1 MKKICEEFLNTKN
14 FKLVINLTV
23 IKKLVIFI
31 LLVSPCLSNG
41 QTNPYSDKFAHTY
54 SIVAK
59 DAKTGE
65 MAVGVQS
72 HWFSVGTLVSWG
84 KSGVGVVATQSFVN
98 PSYGPKG
105 IELMESGITAK
116 NVLKQLT
123 DEDEG
128 RDFRQA
134 AMLDINGS
142 VNAFTGQNCIESA
155 GHYVGEN
162 FSVQA
167 NMMLNDKVIPYMK
180 KAFLENSNLPLA
192 ERIIKVF
199 EAAESAGGDIRG
211 KQSAA
216 IIVVG
221 KEKTKNVWEDKKI
234 DLRVDDSEDPIKEIK
249 RLLKVH
255 RAYEHM
261 NEGDL
266 ALEENDMEK
275 ALIEYGK
282 AQNLFPNNHEMSFW
296 KAIALLN
303 NGKKENAKKI
313 FKIVFEKNSNW
324 KKLIYR
330 LPKSGIISMTKE
342 ELDSYLGDIK

>member
-1 MKKICEEFLNTKN
+1 MENKN
-14 FKLVINLTV
+14 FKLILVFGI
-23 IKKLVIFI
+23 IKKIVII
-31 LLVSPCLSNG
+31 LLITYPLSSIG

-59 DAKTGE
+59 DANTGE

-98 PSYGPKG
+98 PSYGPNG
-105 IELMESGITAK
+105 IELMENGVSAEEALK
-116 NVLKQLT
+116 NLT
-123 DEDEG
+123 DKDEG

-134 AMLDINGS
+134 AMLDVNGS
-142 VNAFTGQNCIESA
+142 VNAFTGEKCIESA
-155 GHYVGEN
+155 GHFVGEN

-167 NMMLNDKVIPYMK
+167 NMMLNDEVIPAMK
-180 KAFLENSNLPLA
+180 KAFQDNSNLPLA

-199 EAAESAGGDIRG
+199 EAAESVGGDIRG

-216 IIVVG
+216 LIVVG
-221 KEKTKNVWEDKKI
+221 AEKTSNVWEDKKI
-234 DLRVDDSEDPIKEIK
+234 DLRVDDSSNPIKEIK

-255 RAYEHM
+255 RAYDHM
-261 NEGDL
+261 NKGDL
-266 ALEENDMEK
+266 AIEENDMDK
-275 ALIEYGK
+275 ALSEYGK
-282 AQNLFPNNHEMSFW
+282 AQVLFPENHEMSFW

-303 NGKKENAKKI
+303 NGKKEAARPILKKV
-313 FKIVFEKNSNW
+313 FKENPNW

-330 LPKSGIISMTKE
+330 LPKSGLILMKFK
-342 ELDSYLGDIK
+342 ELDSYLNNL

>member
-1 MKKICEEFLNTKN
+1 MENKN
-14 FKLVINLTV
+14 FKLSLVFGI
-23 IKKLVIFI
+23 IKKIVII
-31 LLVSPCLSNG
+31 LLITYPLSSTG

-59 DAKTGE
+59 DANTGE

-105 IELMESGITAK
+105 IELMENGVSAEEALK
-116 NVLKQLT
+116 NLT
-123 DEDEG
+123 DKDEG

-134 AMLDINGS
+134 AMLDVNGS
-142 VNAFTGQNCIESA
+142 VNAFTGEKCIESA
-155 GHYVGEN
+155 GHFVGEN

-167 NMMLNDKVIPYMK
+167 NMMLNDKVIPAMK
-180 KAFLENSNLPLA
+180 KAFQDNSNLPLA

-199 EAAESAGGDIRG
+199 EAAESVGGDIRG

-216 IIVVG
+216 LIVVG
-221 KEKTKNVWEDKKI
+221 AEKTSNVWEDKKI
-234 DLRVDDSEDPIKEIK
+234 DLRVDDSSNPIKEIK

-255 RAYEHM
+255 RAYDHM
-261 NEGDL
+261 NKGDL
-266 ALEENDMEK
+266 AIEENDMDK
-275 ALIEYGK
+275 ALSEYGK
-282 AQNLFPNNHEMSFW
+282 AQVLFPENHEMSFW

-303 NGKKENAKKI
+303 NGKKEAARPILKKV
-313 FKIVFEKNSNW
+313 FKENPNW

-330 LPKSGIISMTKE
+330 LPKSGLILMKFKD
-342 ELDSYLGDIK
+342 LDSYLNNL

>member
-1 MKKICEEFLNTKN
+1 MENKN
-14 FKLVINLTV
+14 FKLSLVFGI
-23 IKKLVIFI
+23 IKKIVII
-31 LLVSPCLSNG
+31 LLITYPLSSTG

-59 DAKTGE
+59 DANTGE

-105 IELMESGITAK
+105 IELMENGVSAEEALK
-116 NVLKQLT
+116 NLT
-123 DEDEG
+123 DKDEG

-134 AMLDINGS
+134 AMLDVNGS
-142 VNAFTGQNCIESA
+142 VNAFTGEKCIESA
-155 GHYVGEN
+155 GHFVGDN

-167 NMMLNDKVIPYMK
+167 NMMLNDKVIPAMK
-180 KAFLENSNLPLA
+180 KAFQDNSNLPLA

-199 EAAESAGGDIRG
+199 EAAESVGGDIRG

-216 IIVVG
+216 LIVVG
-221 KEKTKNVWEDKKI
+221 AEKTSNVWEDKKI
-234 DLRVDDSEDPIKEIK
+234 DLRVDDSSNPIKEIK

-255 RAYEHM
+255 RAYDHM
-261 NEGDL
+261 NKGDL
-266 ALEENDMEK
+266 AIEENDMDK
-275 ALIEYGK
+275 ALSEYGK
-282 AQNLFPNNHEMSFW
+282 AQVLFPENHEMSFW

-303 NGKKENAKKI
+303 NGKKEAARPILKKV
-313 FKIVFEKNSNW
+313 FKENPNW

-330 LPKSGIISMTKE
+330 LPKSGLILMKFK
-342 ELDSYLGDIK
+342 ELDSYLNNL

>member
-1 MKKICEEFLNTKN
+1 MKKIILLSLLVP
-14 FKLVINLTV
+14 LVIL
-23 IKKLVIFI
+23 
-31 LLVSPCLSNG
+31 G
-41 QTNPYSDKFAHTY
+41 QNNPYSDKFAHTY

-59 DAKTGE
+59 DVKTGE

-98 PSYGPKG
+98 PSYGPRG
-105 IELMESGITAK
+105 LELMESGLTAK
-116 NVLKQLT
+116 NALKKLT
-123 DEDEG
+123 DQDEG
-128 RDFRQA
+128 RNYRQA
-134 AMLDINGS
+134 AMIDVNGS
-142 VNAFTGQNCIESA
+142 VDAYTGESCIESA
-155 GHYVGEN
+155 GHYIGEN

-167 NMMLNDKVIPYMK
+167 NMMLNDEVIPMMK
-180 KAFLENSNLPLA
+180 KAFVENSDLPLA

-199 EAAESAGGDIRG
+199 EAAESVGGDIRG

-221 KEKTKNVWEDKKI
+221 GEKTKNIWEDKKI
-234 DLRVDDSEDPIKEIK
+234 DLRVDDSEDPIKEIT

-266 ALEENDMEK
+266 AIEENDMDK

-282 AQNLFPNNHEMSFW
+282 AQSLFPNNTEMSFW
-296 KAIALLN
+296 KGIALLN
-303 NGKKENAKKI
+303 NDRKKDAKEI
-313 FKIVFEKNSNW
+313 FKKVFRKNPNW

-330 LPKSGIISMTKE
+330 LPKSGLISLTIN
-342 ELDSYLGDIK
+342 ELDLFLKDI

>member
-1 MKKICEEFLNTKN
+1 MKKIFENLMENKN
-14 FKLVINLTV
+14 FKLILVFGV
-23 IKKLVIFI
+23 VKKIILI
-31 LLVSPCLSNG
+31 LLLTFPFYSNG
-41 QTNPYSDKFAHTY
+41 QSNPYSDKFAHTY

-59 DAKTGE
+59 DASTGE

-105 IELMESGITAK
+105 IELMENGVSAK
-116 NVLKQLT
+116 EVLKKLT
-123 DEDEG
+123 DQDEG
-128 RDFRQA
+128 KDFRQA
-134 AMLDINGS
+134 AMLDVNGS
-142 VNAFTGQNCIESA
+142 LSAFTGEKCIESA
-155 GHYVGEN
+155 GHFVGKN

-167 NMMLNDKVIPYMK
+167 NMMLNDKVIPAMK
-180 KAFLENSNLPLA
+180 KAFQDNSSLPLA

-199 EAAESAGGDIRG
+199 EAAESVGGDIRG

-216 IIVVG
+216 LIVVG
-221 KEKTKNVWEDKKI
+221 AEKTSNVWEDKKI
-234 DLRVDDSEDPIKEIK
+234 DLRVDDNSNPIKEIK

-261 NEGDL
+261 NRGDL
-266 ALEENDMEK
+266 AIEENDMDK
-275 ALIEYGK
+275 ALSEYGK
-282 AQNLFPNNHEMSFW
+282 AQVLFPENHEMSFW

-303 NGKKENAKKI
+303 NDKKDAARPILKKV
-313 FKIVFEKNSNW
+313 FKENSNW

-330 LPKSGIISMTKE
+330 LPKSGLILMKTK
-342 ELDSYLGDIK
+342 ELDSYLKNL

>member
-1 MKKICEEFLNTKN
+1 MKKKFEKLFGNRNFMFLIV
-14 FKLVINLTV
+14 FGL
-23 IKKLVIFI
+23 IKKLVVLLILIFP
-31 LLVSPCLSNG
+31 LFSSG

-59 DAKTGE
+59 DLKTGE

-105 IELMESGITAK
+105 LELMENGVSAK
-116 NVLKQLT
+116 NALEKLT
-123 DEDEG
+123 NQDEG
-128 RDFRQA
+128 RDYRQA

-142 VNAFTGQNCIESA
+142 VDAFTGKSCIESA

-180 KAFLENSNLPLA
+180 KAFLENANLPLA

-199 EAAESAGGDIRG
+199 EAAESVGGDIRG

-221 KEKTKNVWEDKKI
+221 KDKTKNVWEDKKI

-261 NEGDL
+261 NQGDL
-266 ALEENDMEK
+266 AIEENDMDK

-282 AQNLFPNNHEMSFW
+282 AQSLFPENIEMSFW

-303 NGKKENAKKI
+303 NGKKEEAKKI
-313 FKIVFEKNSNW
+313 FDIVFKQNPNW

-330 LPKSGIISMTKE
+330 LPKSGIISMTTQQ
-342 ELDSYLGDIK
+342 LDSYFTNL

>member
-1 MKKICEEFLNTKN
+1 MKKL
-14 FKLVINLTV
+14 L
-23 IKKLVIFI
+23 I
-31 LLVSPCLSNG
+31 LLFPILCFSQKGVYQN
-41 QTNPYSDKFAHTY
+41 DFAHTY
-54 SIVAK
+54 SIVAR
-59 DAKTGE
+59 DANTGE

-98 PSYGPKG
+98 PSYGPRG
-105 IELMESGITAK
+105 LELMESGLTAK
-116 NVLKQLT
+116 NALKKLT
-123 DEDEG
+123 DQDEG
-128 RDFRQA
+128 RNYRQA
-134 AMLDINGS
+134 AMIDVNGS
-142 VNAFTGQNCIESA
+142 VDAYTGESCIESA

-167 NMMLNDKVIPYMK
+167 NMMLNDKVIPMMK
-180 KAFLENSNLPLA
+180 KAFVENSDLPLA

-199 EAAESAGGDIRG
+199 EAAESVGGDIRG

-221 KEKTKNVWEDKKI
+221 GEKTKNIWEDKKI
-234 DLRVDDSEDPIKEIK
+234 DLRVDDSEDPIKEIT

-266 ALEENDMEK
+266 AIEENDMDK

-282 AQNLFPNNHEMSFW
+282 AQSLFPNNTEMSFW
-296 KAIALLN
+296 KGIALLN
-303 NGKKENAKKI
+303 NDRKKDAKEI
-313 FKIVFEKNSNW
+313 FKKVFRKNPNW

-330 LPKSGIISMTKE
+330 LPKSGLISLTIN
-342 ELDSYLGDIK
+342 ELDLFLKDI

>member
-1 MKKICEEFLNTKN
+1 MKKIFENLNHSKNLKFLIV
-14 FKLVINLTV
+14 FGL
-23 IKKLVIFI
+23 IKKLVVLLILIFP
-31 LLVSPCLSNG
+31 LFSSG

-98 PSYGPKG
+98 PSYGPQG
-105 IELMESGITAK
+105 IKLMESGISAK
-116 NVLKQLT
+116 DALKQLT
-123 DEDEG
+123 DKDEG
-128 RDFRQA
+128 RNYRQA
-134 AMLDINGS
+134 AMVDINGS
-142 VNAFTGQNCIESA
+142 VGAFTGESCIESA
-155 GHYVGEN
+155 GHYIGEN

-167 NMMLNDKVIPYMK
+167 NMMLNDKVIPSMK

-199 EAAESAGGDIRG
+199 EAAESVGGDIRG

-216 IIVVG
+216 LIVVG
-221 KEKTKNVWEDKKI
+221 KEKTDNIWQDKKI
-234 DLRVDDSEDPIKEIK
+234 DLRVDDSKDPIKEIK

-266 ALEENDMEK
+266 AIEENDMDK

-282 AQNLFPNNHEMSFW
+282 AQSLFPENIEMSFW

-303 NGKKENAKKI
+303 NGKKEEAKKI
-313 FKIVFEKNSNW
+313 FDVVFKQNPNW

-330 LPKSGIISMTKE
+330 LPKSGIISMTVK
-342 ELDSYLGDIK
+342 ELDLYFKND

>member
-1 MKKICEEFLNTKN
+1 MKKIFENLMENIN
-14 FKLVINLTV
+14 FKLILVFGI
-23 IKKLVIFI
+23 IKKIVII
-31 LLVSPCLSNG
+31 LLITYPLSSIG

-59 DAKTGE
+59 DANTGE

-98 PSYGPKG
+98 PSYGPNG
-105 IELMESGITAK
+105 IELMENGVSAEEALK
-116 NVLKQLT
+116 NLT
-123 DEDEG
+123 DKDEG

-134 AMLDINGS
+134 AMLDVNGS
-142 VNAFTGQNCIESA
+142 VNAFTGEKCIESA
-155 GHYVGEN
+155 GHFVGEN

-167 NMMLNDKVIPYMK
+167 NMMLNDEVIPAMK
-180 KAFLENSNLPLA
+180 KAFQDNSNLPLA

-199 EAAESAGGDIRG
+199 EAAESVGGDIRG

-216 IIVVG
+216 LIVVG
-221 KEKTKNVWEDKKI
+221 AEKTSNVWEDKKI
-234 DLRVDDSEDPIKEIK
+234 DLRVDDSSNPIKEIK

-255 RAYEHM
+255 RAYDHM
-261 NEGDL
+261 NKGDL
-266 ALEENDMEK
+266 AIEENDMDK
-275 ALIEYGK
+275 ALSEYGK
-282 AQNLFPNNHEMSFW
+282 AQVLFPENHEMSFW

-303 NGKKENAKKI
+303 NGKKEAARPILKKV
-313 FKIVFEKNSNW
+313 FKENPNW

-330 LPKSGIISMTKE
+330 LPKSGLILMKFK
-342 ELDSYLGDIK
+342 ELDSYLNNL

>member
-1 MKKICEEFLNTKN
+1 MKKTFEDFLKN
-14 FKLVINLTV
+14 KNLKLIIVFGI
-23 IKKLVIFI
+23 IKKLVIF
-31 LLVSPCLSNG
+31 LFLVFPFLSSG
-41 QTNPYSDKFAHTY
+41 QSNPYSDKFAHTY

-59 DAKTGE
+59 DVKTGE

-105 IELMESGITAK
+105 IELMESGVSAK
-116 NVLKQLT
+116 DVLKKLT
-123 DEDEG
+123 DQDEG

-134 AMLDINGS
+134 AILDINGS
-142 VNAFTGQNCIESA
+142 VSAFTGEKCIESA
-155 GHYVGEN
+155 GHFVGDN

-167 NMMLNDKVIPYMK
+167 NMMLNDKVIPAMK
-180 KAFLENSNLPLA
+180 KAFLDNSDLPLA

-199 EAAESAGGDIRG
+199 EAAESVGGDIRG

-216 IIVVG
+216 LIVVG
-221 KEKTKNVWEDKKI
+221 AKKTSNVWEDKKI
-234 DLRVDDSEDPIKEIK
+234 DLRVDDNINPIKEIK

-261 NEGDL
+261 NKGDL
-266 ALEENDMEK
+266 AIEENDMEK
-275 ALIEYGK
+275 ALNEYGK
-282 AQNLFPNNHEMSFW
+282 AQVLFPENHEMSFW

-303 NGKKENAKKI
+303 NGKKEAARPILKRV
-313 FKIVFEKNSNW
+313 FKKNSNW

-330 LPKSGIISMTKE
+330 LPKSGIIIMKSK
-342 ELDSYLGDIK
+342 ELDSYLKDL

>member
-1 MKKICEEFLNTKN
+1 MKKIFENLMENIN
-14 FKLVINLTV
+14 FKLILVFGI
-23 IKKLVIFI
+23 IKKIVII
-31 LLVSPCLSNG
+31 LLITYPLSSTG

-59 DAKTGE
+59 DANTGE

-105 IELMESGITAK
+105 IELMENGVSAEEALK
-116 NVLKQLT
+116 NLT
-123 DEDEG
+123 DKDEG

-134 AMLDINGS
+134 AMLDVNGS
-142 VNAFTGQNCIESA
+142 VNAFTGEKCIESA
-155 GHYVGEN
+155 GHFVGEN

-167 NMMLNDKVIPYMK
+167 NMMLNDEVIPAMK
-180 KAFLENSNLPLA
+180 KAFQDNSNLPLA

-199 EAAESAGGDIRG
+199 EAAESVGGDIRG

-216 IIVVG
+216 LIVVG
-221 KEKTKNVWEDKKI
+221 AEKTSNVWEDKKI
-234 DLRVDDSEDPIKEIK
+234 DLRVDDSSNPIKEIK

-255 RAYEHM
+255 RAYDHM
-261 NEGDL
+261 NKGDL
-266 ALEENDMEK
+266 AIEENDMDK
-275 ALIEYGK
+275 ALSEYGK
-282 AQNLFPNNHEMSFW
+282 AQVLFPENHEMSFW

-303 NGKKENAKKI
+303 NGKKEAARPILKKV
-313 FKIVFEKNSNW
+313 FKENPNW

-330 LPKSGIISMTKE
+330 LPKSGLILMEFK
-342 ELDSYLGDIK
+342 ELDSYLTNL

>member
-1 MKKICEEFLNTKN
+1 MKKTFEDFLKN
-14 FKLVINLTV
+14 KNLKLIIVFGI
-23 IKKLVIFI
+23 IKKLVIF
-31 LLVSPCLSNG
+31 LFLVFPFLSSG
-41 QTNPYSDKFAHTY
+41 QSNPYSDKFAHTY

-59 DAKTGE
+59 DVKTGE

-105 IELMESGITAK
+105 IELMESGVSAK
-116 NVLKQLT
+116 DVLKKLT
-123 DEDEG
+123 DQDEG

-134 AMLDINGS
+134 AILDINGS
-142 VNAFTGQNCIESA
+142 VSAFTGEKCIESA
-155 GHYVGEN
+155 GHFVGDN

-167 NMMLNDKVIPYMK
+167 NMMLNDKVIPAMK
-180 KAFLENSNLPLA
+180 KAFLDNSDLPLA

-199 EAAESAGGDIRG
+199 EAAENVGGDIRG

-216 IIVVG
+216 LIVVG
-221 KEKTKNVWEDKKI
+221 AKKTSNVWEDKKI
-234 DLRVDDSEDPIKEIK
+234 DLRVDDNINPIKEIK

-261 NEGDL
+261 NKGDL
-266 ALEENDMEK
+266 AIEENDMEK
-275 ALIEYGK
+275 ALNEYGK
-282 AQNLFPNNHEMSFW
+282 AQVLFPENYEMSFW

-303 NGKKENAKKI
+303 NGKKEAARPILKRV
-313 FKIVFEKNSNW
+313 FKENSNW

-330 LPKSGIISMTKE
+330 LPKSGIIIMKSK
-342 ELDSYLGDIK
+342 ELDSYLKDL

>member
-1 MKKICEEFLNTKN
+1 MKKIILLSLLVP
-14 FKLVINLTV
+14 LVIL
-23 IKKLVIFI
+23 
-31 LLVSPCLSNG
+31 G
-41 QTNPYSDKFAHTY
+41 QNNPYSDKFAHTY

-59 DAKTGE
+59 DVKTGE

-98 PSYGPKG
+98 PSYGPRG
-105 IELMESGITAK
+105 LELMESGLTAK
-116 NVLKQLT
+116 NALKKLT
-123 DEDEG
+123 DQDEG
-128 RDFRQA
+128 RNYRQA
-134 AMLDINGS
+134 AMIDVNGS
-142 VNAFTGQNCIESA
+142 VDAYTGESCIESA

-167 NMMLNDKVIPYMK
+167 NMMLNDEVIPMMK
-180 KAFLENSNLPLA
+180 KAFVENSDLPLA

-199 EAAESAGGDIRG
+199 EAAESVGGDIRG

-221 KEKTKNVWEDKKI
+221 GEKTKNIWEDKKI
-234 DLRVDDSEDPIKEIK
+234 DLRVDDSEDPIKEIT

-266 ALEENDMEK
+266 AIEENDMDK

-282 AQNLFPNNHEMSFW
+282 AQSLFPNNTEMSFW
-296 KAIALLN
+296 KGIALLN
-303 NGKKENAKKI
+303 NDRKKDAKEI
-313 FKIVFEKNSNW
+313 FKKVFRKNPNW

-330 LPKSGIISMTKE
+330 LPKSGLISLTIN
-342 ELDSYLGDIK
+342 ELDLFLKDI

>member
-1 MKKICEEFLNTKN
+1 LIYPLF
-14 FKLVINLTV
+14 
-23 IKKLVIFI
+23 
-31 LLVSPCLSNG
+31 SSG
-41 QTNPYSDKFAHTY
+41 QTNPYSDKFTHTY

-98 PSYGPKG
+98 PSYGPQGLK
-105 IELMESGITAK
+105 LMESGISAK
-116 NVLKQLT
+116 NALKQLT
-123 DEDEG
+123 DKDEG
-128 RDFRQA
+128 RNYRQA
-134 AMLDINGS
+134 AMVDINGS
-142 VNAFTGQNCIESA
+142 VGAFTGESCIESA
-155 GHYVGEN
+155 GHYIGEN

-167 NMMLNDKVIPYMK
+167 NMMLNDKVIPSMK

-192 ERIIKVF
+192 ERIVKVF
-199 EAAESAGGDIRG
+199 EAAESVGGDIRG

-216 IIVVG
+216 LIVVG
-221 KEKTKNVWEDKKI
+221 KEKTENIWQDKKI

-266 ALEENDMEK
+266 AIEENDMDK

-282 AQNLFPNNHEMSFW
+282 AQSLFPENNEMSFW

-303 NGKKENAKKI
+303 NGKKEEAKKI
-313 FKIVFEKNSNW
+313 FDVVFKQNPNW

-330 LPKSGIISMTKE
+330 LPKSGIISMTVK
-342 ELDSYLGDIK
+342 ELDLYFKND

>member
-1 MKKICEEFLNTKN
+1 MENKN
-14 FKLVINLTV
+14 FKLILVFGI
-23 IKKLVIFI
+23 IKKIVII
-31 LLVSPCLSNG
+31 LLITYPLSSIG

-59 DAKTGE
+59 DANTGE

-105 IELMESGITAK
+105 IELMENGVSAEEALK
-116 NVLKQLT
+116 NLT
-123 DEDEG
+123 DKDEG

-134 AMLDINGS
+134 AMLDVNGS
-142 VNAFTGQNCIESA
+142 VNAFTGEKCIESA
-155 GHYVGEN
+155 GHFVGEN

-167 NMMLNDKVIPYMK
+167 NMMLNDEVIPAMK
-180 KAFLENSNLPLA
+180 KAFQDNSNLPLA

-199 EAAESAGGDIRG
+199 EAAESVGGDIRG

-216 IIVVG
+216 LIVVG
-221 KEKTKNVWEDKKI
+221 AKKTSNVWEDKKI
-234 DLRVDDSEDPIKEIK
+234 DLRVDDSSNPIKEIK

-255 RAYEHM
+255 RAYDHM
-261 NEGDL
+261 NKGDL
-266 ALEENDMEK
+266 AIEENDMDK
-275 ALIEYGK
+275 ALSEYGK
-282 AQNLFPNNHEMSFW
+282 AQVLFPENHEMSFW

-303 NGKKENAKKI
+303 NGKKEAARPILKKV
-313 FKIVFEKNSNW
+313 FKENPNW

-330 LPKSGIISMTKE
+330 LPKSGLILMKFN
-342 ELDSYLGDIK
+342 ELDSYLNNL

>member
-1 MKKICEEFLNTKN
+1 MENIN
-14 FKLVINLTV
+14 FKLILVFGI
-23 IKKLVIFI
+23 IKKIVII
-31 LLVSPCLSNG
+31 LLITYPLSSTG

-59 DAKTGE
+59 DANTGE

-98 PSYGPKG
+98 PSYGPNG
-105 IELMESGITAK
+105 IELMENGVSAEEALK
-116 NVLKQLT
+116 NLT
-123 DEDEG
+123 DKDEG

-134 AMLDINGS
+134 AMLDVNGS
-142 VNAFTGQNCIESA
+142 VNAFTGEKCIESA
-155 GHYVGEN
+155 GHFVGEN

-167 NMMLNDKVIPYMK
+167 NMMLNDEVIPAMK
-180 KAFLENSNLPLA
+180 KAFQDNSNLPLA

-199 EAAESAGGDIRG
+199 EAAESVGGDIRG

-216 IIVVG
+216 LIVVG
-221 KEKTKNVWEDKKI
+221 AKKTSNVWEDKKI
-234 DLRVDDSEDPIKEIK
+234 DLRVDDSSNPIKEIK

-255 RAYEHM
+255 RAYDHM
-261 NEGDL
+261 NKGDL
-266 ALEENDMEK
+266 AIEENDMDK
-275 ALIEYGK
+275 ALSEYGK
-282 AQNLFPNNHEMSFW
+282 AQVLFPENHEMSFW

-303 NGKKENAKKI
+303 NGKKEAARPILKKV
-313 FKIVFEKNSNW
+313 FKENPNW

-330 LPKSGIISMTKE
+330 LPKSGLILMKFN
-342 ELDSYLGDIK
+342 ELDSYLNNL

>member
-1 MKKICEEFLNTKN
+1 
-14 FKLVINLTV
+14 
-23 IKKLVIFI
+23 
-31 LLVSPCLSNG
+31 
-41 QTNPYSDKFAHTY
+41 
-54 SIVAK
+54 
-59 DAKTGE
+59 
-65 MAVGVQS
+65 
-72 HWFSVGTLVSWG
+72 LVSWG

-98 PSYGPKG
+98 PSYGPQG
-105 IELMESGITAK
+105 IKLMESGISAK
-116 NVLKQLT
+116 DALKQLT
-123 DEDEG
+123 DKDEG
-128 RDFRQA
+128 RNYRQA
-134 AMLDINGS
+134 AMVDINGS
-142 VNAFTGQNCIESA
+142 VGAFTGESCIESA
-155 GHYVGEN
+155 GHYIGEN

-167 NMMLNDKVIPYMK
+167 NMMLNDKVIPSMK

-199 EAAESAGGDIRG
+199 EAAESVGGDIRG

-216 IIVVG
+216 LIVVG
-221 KEKTKNVWEDKKI
+221 KEKTENIWQDKKI

-266 ALEENDMEK
+266 AIEENDMDK

-282 AQNLFPNNHEMSFW
+282 AQSLFPENNEMSFW

-303 NGKKENAKKI
+303 NGKKEEAKKI
-313 FKIVFEKNSNW
+313 FDIVFKKNPNW

-330 LPKSGIISMTKE
+330 LPKSGIISMTVK
-342 ELDSYLGDIK
+342 ELDFYFKND

>member
-1 MKKICEEFLNTKN
+1 MENKN
-14 FKLVINLTV
+14 FKLILVFGI
-23 IKKLVIFI
+23 IKKIVII
-31 LLVSPCLSNG
+31 LLITYPLSSIG

-59 DAKTGE
+59 DANTGE

-98 PSYGPKG
+98 PSYGPNG
-105 IELMESGITAK
+105 IELMENGVSAEEALK
-116 NVLKQLT
+116 NLT
-123 DEDEG
+123 DKDEG

-134 AMLDINGS
+134 AMLDVNGS
-142 VNAFTGQNCIESA
+142 VNAFTGEKWIESA
-155 GHYVGEN
+155 GHFVGKN

-167 NMMLNDKVIPYMK
+167 NMMLNNKVIPAMK
-180 KAFLENSNLPLA
+180 KAFQDNSNLPLA

-199 EAAESAGGDIRG
+199 EAAESVGGDIRG

-216 IIVVG
+216 LIVVG
-221 KEKTKNVWEDKKI
+221 AEKTSNVWEDKKI
-234 DLRVDDSEDPIKEIK
+234 DLRVDDSSNPIKEIK

-261 NEGDL
+261 NRGDL
-266 ALEENDMEK
+266 AIEENDMEK
-275 ALIEYGK
+275 ALSEYGK
-282 AQNLFPNNHEMSFW
+282 AQVLFPENHEMSFW

-303 NGKKENAKKI
+303 NGKKEAARPILKR
-313 FKIVFEKNSNW
+313 VFRENPNW

-330 LPKSGIISMTKE
+330 LPKSGLISMEFKD
-342 ELDSYLGDIK
+342 LDSYLKNL

>member
-1 MKKICEEFLNTKN
+1 MENIN
-14 FKLVINLTV
+14 FKLILVFGI
-23 IKKLVIFI
+23 IKKIVII
-31 LLVSPCLSNG
+31 LLITYPLSSIG

-59 DAKTGE
+59 DVNTGE

-98 PSYGPKG
+98 PSYGPNG
-105 IELMESGITAK
+105 IELMENGVSAEEALK
-116 NVLKQLT
+116 NLT
-123 DEDEG
+123 DKDEG

-134 AMLDINGS
+134 AMLDVNGS
-142 VNAFTGQNCIESA
+142 VNAFTGEKCIESA
-155 GHYVGEN
+155 GHFVGEN

-167 NMMLNDKVIPYMK
+167 NMMLNNEVIPAMK
-180 KAFLENSNLPLA
+180 KAFQDNSNLPLA

-199 EAAESAGGDIRG
+199 EAAESVGGDIRG

-216 IIVVG
+216 LIVVG
-221 KEKTKNVWEDKKI
+221 AEKTSNVWEDKKI
-234 DLRVDDSEDPIKEIK
+234 DLRVDDNSNPIKEIK

-255 RAYEHM
+255 RAYDHM
-261 NEGDL
+261 NKGDL
-266 ALEENDMEK
+266 AIEENDMDK
-275 ALIEYGK
+275 ALSEYGK
-282 AQNLFPNNHEMSFW
+282 AQVLFPENHEMSFW

-303 NGKKENAKKI
+303 NGKKEAARPILKKV
-313 FKIVFEKNSNW
+313 FKENPNW

-330 LPKSGIISMTKE
+330 LPKSGLILMKFK
-342 ELDSYLGDIK
+342 ELDSYLNNL

>member
-1 MKKICEEFLNTKN
+1 MENKN
-14 FKLVINLTV
+14 FKLILVFGI
-23 IKKLVIFI
+23 IKKIVII
-31 LLVSPCLSNG
+31 LLITYPLSSIG

-59 DAKTGE
+59 DANTGE

-98 PSYGPKG
+98 PSYGPNG
-105 IELMESGITAK
+105 IELMENGVSAEEALK
-116 NVLKQLT
+116 NLT
-123 DEDEG
+123 DKDEG

-134 AMLDINGS
+134 AMLDVNGS
-142 VNAFTGQNCIESA
+142 VNAFTGEKCIESA
-155 GHYVGEN
+155 GHFVGEN

-167 NMMLNDKVIPYMK
+167 NMMLNDKVIPAMK
-180 KAFLENSNLPLA
+180 KAFQDNSNLPLA

-199 EAAESAGGDIRG
+199 EAAESVGGDIRG

-216 IIVVG
+216 LIVVG
-221 KEKTKNVWEDKKI
+221 AEKTSNVWEDKKI
-234 DLRVDDSEDPIKEIK
+234 DLRVDDSSNPIKEIK

-255 RAYEHM
+255 RAYDHM
-261 NEGDL
+261 NKGDL
-266 ALEENDMEK
+266 AIEENDMDK
-275 ALIEYGK
+275 ALSEYGK
-282 AQNLFPNNHEMSFW
+282 AQVLFPENHEMSFW

-303 NGKKENAKKI
+303 NGKKEAARPILKKV
-313 FKIVFEKNSNW
+313 FKENPNW

-330 LPKSGIISMTKE
+330 LPKSGLILMKFK
-342 ELDSYLGDIK
+342 ELDSYLNNL

>member
-1 MKKICEEFLNTKN
+1 MENIN
-14 FKLVINLTV
+14 FKLILVFGI
-23 IKKLVIFI
+23 IKKIVIV
-31 LLVSPCLSNG
+31 LLITYPLSSTG

-59 DAKTGE
+59 DANTGE

-98 PSYGPKG
+98 PSYGPNG
-105 IELMESGITAK
+105 IELMENGVSAEEALK
-116 NVLKQLT
+116 NLT
-123 DEDEG
+123 DKDEG

-134 AMLDINGS
+134 AMLDVNGS
-142 VNAFTGQNCIESA
+142 VNAFTGEKCIESA
-155 GHYVGEN
+155 GHFVGEN

-167 NMMLNDKVIPYMK
+167 NMMLNDKVIPAMK
-180 KAFLENSNLPLA
+180 KAFQDNSNLPLA

-199 EAAESAGGDIRG
+199 EAAESVGGDIRG

-216 IIVVG
+216 LIVVG
-221 KEKTKNVWEDKKI
+221 AEKTSNVWEDKKI
-234 DLRVDDSEDPIKEIK
+234 DLRVDDSSNPIKEIK

-255 RAYEHM
+255 RAYDHM
-261 NEGDL
+261 NKGDL
-266 ALEENDMEK
+266 AIEENDMDK
-275 ALIEYGK
+275 ALSEYGK
-282 AQNLFPNNHEMSFW
+282 AQVLFPENHEMSFW

-303 NGKKENAKKI
+303 NGKKEAARPILKR
-313 FKIVFEKNSNW
+313 VFRENPNW

-330 LPKSGIISMTKE
+330 LPKSGLISMEFKD
-342 ELDSYLGDIK
+342 LDSYLKNL

>member
-1 MKKICEEFLNTKN
+1 MENIN
-14 FKLVINLTV
+14 FKLILVFGI
-23 IKKLVIFI
+23 IKKIVII
-31 LLVSPCLSNG
+31 LLITYPLSSTG

-59 DAKTGE
+59 DANTGE

-105 IELMESGITAK
+105 IELMENGVSAEEALK
-116 NVLKQLT
+116 NLT
-123 DEDEG
+123 DKDEG

-134 AMLDINGS
+134 AMLDVNGS
-142 VNAFTGQNCIESA
+142 VNAFTGEKCIESA
-155 GHYVGEN
+155 GHFVGEN

-167 NMMLNDKVIPYMK
+167 NMMLNDEVIPAMK
-180 KAFLENSNLPLA
+180 KAFQDNSNLPLA

-199 EAAESAGGDIRG
+199 EAAESVGGDIRG

-216 IIVVG
+216 LIVVG
-221 KEKTKNVWEDKKI
+221 AKKTSNVWEDKKI
-234 DLRVDDSEDPIKEIK
+234 DLRVDDSSNPIKEIK

-255 RAYEHM
+255 RAYDHM
-261 NEGDL
+261 NKGDL
-266 ALEENDMEK
+266 AIEENDMDK
-275 ALIEYGK
+275 ALSEYGK
-282 AQNLFPNNHEMSFW
+282 AQVLFPENHEMSFW

-303 NGKKENAKKI
+303 NGKKEAARPILKKV
-313 FKIVFEKNSNW
+313 FKENPNW

-330 LPKSGIISMTKE
+330 LPKSGLILMKFK
-342 ELDSYLGDIK
+342 ELDSYLNNL

>member
-1 MKKICEEFLNTKN
+1 MVFGIIKKI
-14 FKLVINLTV
+14 VI
-23 IKKLVIFI
+23 I
-31 LLVSPCLSNG
+31 LLITYPLSSTG

-59 DAKTGE
+59 DANTGE

-98 PSYGPKG
+98 PSYGPNG
-105 IELMESGITAK
+105 IELMENGVSAEEALK
-116 NVLKQLT
+116 NLT
-123 DEDEG
+123 DKDEG

-134 AMLDINGS
+134 AMLDVNGS
-142 VNAFTGQNCIESA
+142 VNAFTGEKCIESA
-155 GHYVGEN
+155 GHFVGEN

-167 NMMLNDKVIPYMK
+167 NMMLNDEVIPAMK
-180 KAFLENSNLPLA
+180 KAFQDNSNLPLA

-199 EAAESAGGDIRG
+199 EAAESVGGDIRG

-216 IIVVG
+216 LIVVG
-221 KEKTKNVWEDKKI
+221 AEKTSNVWEDKKI
-234 DLRVDDSEDPIKEIK
+234 DLRVDDSSNPIKEIK

-255 RAYEHM
+255 RAYDHM
-261 NEGDL
+261 NKGDL
-266 ALEENDMEK
+266 AIEENDMDK
-275 ALIEYGK
+275 ALSEYGK
-282 AQNLFPNNHEMSFW
+282 AQVLFPENHEMSFW

-303 NGKKENAKKI
+303 NGKKEAARPILKKV
-313 FKIVFEKNSNW
+313 FKENPNW

-330 LPKSGIISMTKE
+330 LPKSGLILMKFK
-342 ELDSYLGDIK
+342 ELDSYLNNL